1 MDGYNFEPKIKE
13 KRWKIDFEK
22 EMIERWKEE
31 DWWKFR
37 PEESK
42 PVFVI
47 DTPPPYPAPV
57 WHVAAAISYTY
68 QDMIARSR
76 RMLGYSVLY
85 PIGMDG
91 NGLPIEFYMEKY
103 LGVNMFEHDREEFI
117 RLCREKLA
125 EWKENMRSIM
135 QRFEL
140 SGDYEENYYE
150 TDSEEYRRLTQLTF
164 KVLWDKG
171 LIYEDERPN
180 NWCPKCRTTIA
191 DAEVEYK
198 EMEGTLYF
206 IRYKIKETGED
217 LIIAT
222 TRPELLAGCKAIIV
236 HPDDERYKHL
246 HGKTAIVPLYNR
258 EVPIIPHPSAD
269 PEFGTGAMHI
279 CSFGDL
285 EDVRLFR
292 ELGLEPVRVI
302 DEEGKLTETAGEE
315 LKGLQ
320 VKEARKRIAEMLKE
334 KGLLVEEKR
343 IKHRVP
349 IHERCNTPIEII
361 PMKEYYLKQVEFKE
375 EMRRLAGEL
384 TFIPERYRQN
394 LLDWI
399 ESVSIDWPIS
409 RRRYYGTEVPV
420 WTCKKCGYKLV
431 KGGEK
436 YWRPWKEGPGEKCP
450 VCGSEEWE
458 GDGRVLDTWMDSSIS
473 VLYITG
479 WNRKPEL
486 FEKAWKGEKL
496 RPQGYDI
503 IRTWLYYTLLRVYQL
518 TGERA
523 FEYVFINGMG
533 LDKHGRKMSKRLG
546 NVIDPWEIVERQG
559 ADALRLWLAM
569 EASMGE
575 NYRINEEKI
584 SGVKKFLTKLW
595 NIARY
600 VSMYP
605 YPEERPELLPL
616 DHWILSELNSV
627 IEEARE
633 AYREFDFQRAARR
646 IYSFTR
652 NLFADHYIELT
663 KRRAKMEGWGE
674 EEARAAWWT
683 LHTVLKSIVLLLAP
697 ISPAITDRI
706 WRELYGEKS
715 IHYEVFP
722 EPVEDIEDLRE
733 YTEKIMGFDSTVWKA
748 KKEKGVKFYEP
759 IEGIE
764 VPEELE
770 PFREELVKAHRLISS

>member
-1 MDGYNFEPKIKE
+1 MEGQGFEPKIKE

-22 EMIERWKEE
+22 EMIERWKKE

-37 PEESK
+37 PEEGK

-47 DTPPPYPAPV
+47 DTPPPYPAPL
-57 WHVAAAISYTY
+57 WHVAAALSYTF

-85 PIGMDG
+85 PIGLDG

-103 LGVNMFEHDREEFI
+103 LGVNMFEHDREEFV
-117 RLCREKLA
+117 RLCREKLS
-125 EWKENMRSIM
+125 EWKENMKSIM

-150 TDSEEYRRLTQLTF
+150 TDSEDYRKLTQLTF
-164 KVLWDKG
+164 KLLWEKG

-206 IRYKIKETGED
+206 IKYKVKETGED
-217 LIIAT
+217 LIVAT

-236 HPDDERYKHL
+236 HPEDERYKHL
-246 HGKTAIVPLYNR
+246 HGKTAIVPLYGR
-258 EVPIIPHPSAD
+258 EIPIVPHPSAD

-279 CSFGDL
+279 CSFGDF
-285 EDVRLFR
+285 EDVRIFR
-292 ELGLEPVRVI
+292 ELGLEPVKVI
-302 DEEGKLTETAGEE
+302 DIDGRLTDAAGKELAGLT
-315 LKGLQ
+315 
-320 VKEARKRIAEMLKE
+320 VKEARKKIAEMLKE
-334 KGLLVEEKR
+334 RGLLVDEKK

-375 EMRRLAGEL
+375 EMKRLAGEL
-384 TFIPERYRQN
+384 TFIPERYRKN

-431 KGGEK
+431 KGGDK
-436 YWRPWKEGPGEKCP
+436 YWRPWKEDPGEKCP
-450 VCGSEEWE
+450 VCGSSDWE
-458 GDGRVLDTWMDSSIS
+458 GDERVLDTWMDSSIT
-473 VLYITG
+473 VLYITR
-479 WNRKPEL
+479 WQRDPEF

-523 FEYVFINGMG
+523 FDYVFINGMG
-533 LDKHGRKMSKRLG
+533 LDKYGRKMSKRLG
-546 NVIDPWEIVERQG
+546 NVIDPWDIVERQG
-559 ADALRLWLAM
+559 ADTLRLWLAM
-569 EASMGE
+569 EATPGE

-605 YPEERPELLPL
+605 QPEERPELLPL
-616 DHWILSELNSV
+616 DHWILSELNRLIKEV
-627 IEEARE
+627 TE
-633 AYREFDFQRAARR
+633 AYRDFNFQKAAREL
-646 IYSFTR
+646 YSFTW
-652 NLFADHYIELT
+652 NIFADHYVELT
-663 KRRAKMEGWGE
+663 KRRARMDDWKE
-674 EEARAAWWT
+674 EEAKAAWWT
-683 LHTVLKSIVLLLAP
+683 LHTVLKSLLLLFAP
-697 ISPAITDRI
+697 ITPAITDRI
-706 WRELYGEKS
+706 WRELYGERS
-715 IHYEVFP
+715 IHYERFP
-722 EPVEDIEDLRE
+722 EPLEGIEDFTG
-733 YTEKIMGFDSTVWKA
+733 YTEKIREFDSAVWKA
-748 KKEKGVKFYEP
+748 KKEKGIKFYEP
-759 IEGIE
+759 VEGIE

-770 PFREELVKAHRLISS
+770 PFKEELVKAHRLI